1 MSNRYTIYTPPPH
14 TILHILFQDEH
25 LLVVNKPAGLLSV
38 PGKGLEKQDC
48 LVSRCAAEFGEIHV
62 AHRLDMSTSGI
73 IVFARSKDAVRA
85 MNQLFA
91 GRDVSKTYIAVVDGL
106 IEQDSGEINAPLMVD
121 WPNRPK
127 QKIDAEGKPSHTHY
141 KVIDRNEK
149 TNTSRVELIPITG
162 RSHQL
167 RVHMMFLGH
176 AILGDEFYASDAA
189 FQKSE
194 RLLLHATQ
202 LHFIHP
208 FTEQPLHIQCPP
220 DF

>member
-1 MSNRYTIYTPPPH
+1 MSNRYTTYTPPPR
-14 TILHILFQDEH
+14 TTLDILFQDEH

-38 PGKGLEKQDC
+38 PGKGPEKQDC
-48 LVSRCAAEFGEIHV
+48 LVSRCAAEFGEIHI

-73 IVFARSKDAVRA
+73 ITFARSKDAVRA

-91 GRDVSKTYIAVVDGL
+91 GREVSKTYIAVVDGF
-106 IEQDSGEINAPLMVD
+106 IQQDRGEINAPLMVD

-127 QKIDAEGKPSHTHY
+127 QKIDTEGKPSCTYY
-141 KVIDRNEK
+141 KVLSRDAEANI
-149 TNTSRVELIPITG
+149 SRVQLTPITG

-167 RVHMMFLGH
+167 RVHMMSLGH
-176 AILGDEFYASDAA
+176 AILGDEFYASDEA
-189 FQKSE
+189 FQKST

-208 FTEQPLHIQCPP
+208 LTEQPLHIDCPP